1 MASRSSPSPGTPL
14 NKLSYAIPMPYIPSN
29 PNQPPSG
36 DSNKPP
42 QPPLSDLAKTSE
54 ISIDLLTERRS
65 SLELSL
71 REPTVLS
78 SPSHSLLS
86 RSVQSTAVV
95 KYSSSSDPAP
105 LARLA
110 EQTDLKRPPTNWLRD
125 NPSTKGFVPSPQIH
139 AGFTSFR
146 MANDFVDC
154 LADVDV
160 VSDGENIKKLLKI
173 PYSKTPISMVV
184 HRVGKTLLLDDF
196 DIHRYLLRRS
206 ASQWEWIRKFFT
218 ETVLQQIDKK
228 ELEGS
233 VIRKNASSS
242 ALQERNLVSKFL
254 YRTLQK
260 SLETEIKCEE
270 QKSEISSLS
279 LENLPPLPDPEPDR
293 LQDLNAEKFARNLL
307 WNFEDIRMLIGS
319 NMPIFGDSE
328 HPCVSLRLRDMNKPI
343 NILTGMDYWLD
354 NLMCQVPEVVM
365 CSHLDG
371 IVQKYELLKTEDLP
385 AIDGSKFSPK
395 IVKNIAQNI
404 LSFLKSNAAKEGHT
418 YWLFKAKDDDIVKLY
433 DLTSLGQQDSGI
445 KPGEGG
451 AQNPNKTSDN
461 VDSGN
466 TGDDED
472 NPFQT
477 PVSMLLYR
485 LARSILESGDRG
497 EEEGTVKELLTNCV
511 QLLDAE
517 KFPHI
522 ATSAHFLLSELY
534 LPDDTDPAM
543 PTFSMDQQDQGEAG
557 EVREGVVE
565 EGGEVE
571 SEVDYSQYSVEV
583 QTLCLPG
590 SLNYLG
596 EKRSPPICATTE
608 TRCVSALKH
617 IDQGLRFLS
626 SQETKREKREA
637 EMEKERERVERDNLK
652 MSVPNKP
659 IPMGYIGSSNSI
671 QRTRSVS
678 EGAVA
683 QMNPEQKELTW
694 TEYLKFLLLKKS
706 LLVYIT
712 LSEVY
717 FNKKHLGRTLKCVK
731 RAMNCHSMVLSL
743 GGQDEARPCH
753 AVLSFALGVAGD
765 CYMGCMASWDSMP
778 VYQEQYNSALPAGS
792 GIAKEVEKYT
802 TELDRDWTIK
812 QPRDIREAMELAI
825 KCYSRALELSGAKDV
840 SLVKR
845 LANVENELGV
855 FYMNQA
861 TALVQKIS
869 DNQELAVTAMAGAQ
883 DLFKYSR
890 KYLDQGIAKF
900 ESISD
905 LANTALLLS
914 NSGRLS
920 RLAGHASGI
929 HAGQDGEV
937 EFGGEEAGHYRAAVK
952 YYHQALAVL
961 GNKKTSSQIWET
973 VCWELSSTLYTV
985 GTLLQDHA
993 PLSTQS
999 RDEVEK
1005 AVTEYM
1011 SQALKYCDTE
1021 TVSPRQIMYQTRAA
1035 VIHHRL
1041 ASLYHHSY
1049 RCYAMDD
1056 SSNRKRKLKQL
1067 SELHY
1072 IKASQLFLLVD
1083 RLAEFMRTVLE
1094 RAGLMEAQLPAVKG
1108 DSLKYKLLLQVL
1120 DIVLESGVV
1129 VTKLVEKERDD
1140 VVDQEENDEEKKM
1153 LETVVQRI
1161 QFLLLS
1167 MVKLNNLPIKSKK
1180 SKTDKKSCV
1189 GPPNIVKEIYAAAL
1203 KCSGRSSTLAMD
1215 LHNLIT
1221 RIMGDRGAMS
1231 L

>member
-1 MASRSSPSPGTPL
+1 MASNNISSPPP

-29 PNQPPSG
+29 PKDPPPVELKS
-36 DSNKPP
+36 SPNSRPEM
-42 QPPLSDLAKTSE
+42 AKTSE

-71 REPTVLS
+71 REPSVLS
-78 SPSHSLLS
+78 SPSHHLLS

-125 NPSTKGFVPSPQIH
+125 NPSAKGFVPSPQIH

-184 HRVGKTLLLDDF
+184 HRVGKTILLDDF

-228 ELEGS
+228 ELEGA

-254 YRTLQK
+254 YRTLQN
-260 SLETEIKCEE
+260 SLESEIKCEE

-279 LENLPPLPDPEPDR
+279 LENLPPLPDPEPDK

-319 NMPIFGDSE
+319 NMPIFGDAE

-365 CSHLDG
+365 CYHLDG

-385 AIDGSKFSPK
+385 TIDGSKFSPK

-445 KPGEGG
+445 KPGEDR
-451 AQNPNKTSDN
+451 NENEDVSDRSAEN
-461 VDSGN
+461 A
-466 TGDDED
+466 TGEED

-497 EEEGTVKELLTNCV
+497 EEEGTVRELLTNCV

-543 PTFSMDQQDQGEAG
+543 PAFNIDQEQMDSIDEN
-557 EVREGVVE
+557 EGMGA
-565 EGGEVE
+565 EGGEVD

-617 IDQGLRFLS
+617 IDHGLRFLS

-659 IPMGYIGSSNSI
+659 IPMGYIGNSNTI

-683 QMNPEQKELTW
+683 HMKYEQKELTW

-743 GGQDEARPCH
+743 GGQEEARPGH
-753 AVLSFALGVAGD
+753 AVLGFALGVAGD
-765 CYMGCMASWDSMP
+765 SYMGCVANWDSMP
-778 VYQEQYNSALPAGS
+778 VYQEQYNTALPAGS
-792 GIAKEVEKYT
+792 GIAREVEKYT

-825 KCYSRALELSGAKDV
+825 KCYSRALELVGSKDV

-883 DLFKYSR
+883 DLFNYSR
-890 KYLDQGIAKF
+890 KYLNQGIAKF

-920 RLAGHASGI
+920 RLAGHAAGLN
-929 HAGQDGEV
+929 AGQDGDV
-937 EFGGEEAGHYRAAVK
+937 EFGGEEAGHYRAAVE

-961 GNKKTSSQIWET
+961 GSKKTSTQIWDT

-1005 AVTEYM
+1005 AVTEHM

-1049 RCYAMDD
+1049 RCYALDD
-1056 SSNRKRKLKQL
+1056 NSNRKKKLKQL

-1072 IKASQLFLLVD
+1072 VKASQLFLLVD
-1083 RLAEFMRTVLE
+1083 RLAEYIRTVLE
-1094 RAGLMEAQLPAVKG
+1094 RAGLVEAQLPAVKG
-1108 DSLKYKLLLQVL
+1108 DGAKYKLLLQVL
-1120 DIVLESGVV
+1120 DIVMETGVV
-1129 VTKLVEKERDD
+1129 VAKLAEKDNDEE
-1140 VVDQEENDEEKKM
+1140 VVDQEEKEEEKKM

-1167 MVKLNNLPIKSKK
+1167 MVKLGNISVKTKK
-1180 SKTDKKSCV
+1180 SKGDKKGCI
-1189 GPPNIVKEIYAAAL
+1189 GPPSIVKESYAAAL
-1203 KCSGRSSTLAMD
+1203 KCSGRSSSFALD

-1221 RIMGDRGAMS
+1221 RIGTDRGAMS

>member
-1 MASRSSPSPGTPL
+1 
-14 NKLSYAIPMPYIPSN
+14 
-29 PNQPPSG
+29 
-36 DSNKPP
+36 
-42 QPPLSDLAKTSE
+42 
-54 ISIDLLTERRS
+54 
-65 SLELSL
+65 
-71 REPTVLS
+71 
-78 SPSHSLLS
+78 
-86 RSVQSTAVV
+86 
-95 KYSSSSDPAP
+95 
-105 LARLA
+105 
-110 EQTDLKRPPTNWLRD
+110 
-125 NPSTKGFVPSPQIH
+125 
-139 AGFTSFR
+139 

-184 HRVGKTLLLDDF
+184 HRVGKTILLDDF

-228 ELEGS
+228 ELEGA
-233 VIRKNASSS
+233 VVRKNASSS

-254 YRTLQK
+254 YRTLQN
-260 SLETEIKCEE
+260 SLETELKSEE

-279 LENLPPLPDPEPDR
+279 LENLPPLPDPEPDK
-293 LQDLNAEKFARNLL
+293 LPNLNAEKFARNLL
-307 WNFEDIRMLIGS
+307 WTFEDIRMLIGS
-319 NMPIFGDSE
+319 NMPIFGDAD

-365 CSHLDG
+365 CYHLDG
-371 IVQKYELLKTEDLP
+371 IVQKYELVKTEDLP
-385 AIDGSKFSPK
+385 SIDGSKFSPK

-433 DLTSLGQQDSGI
+433 DLTSLSQQDSGI
-445 KPGEGG
+445 KPGDGHREAGQETPG
-451 AQNPNKTSDN
+451 KGSASEN
-461 VDSGN
+461 SGN
-466 TGDDED
+466 GGVEED

-497 EEEGTVKELLTNCV
+497 EEEGTVRELLTNCV
-511 QLLDAE
+511 ELLDAE

-543 PTFSMDQQDQGEAG
+543 PAFSGGHEEGG
-557 EVREGVVE
+557 EVREGVAE
-565 EGGEVE
+565 EGGDVQ
-571 SEVDYSQYSVEV
+571 SDVDYSQYSVEV

-596 EKRSPPICATTE
+596 EKRSPPISATTE
-608 TRCVSALKH
+608 NRCVSALKH

-626 SQETKREKREA
+626 SLETKREKREA
-637 EMEKERERVERDNLK
+637 QMEKERERVERDNLK

-659 IPMGYIGSSNSI
+659 IPMGYTGNSAVV

-678 EGAVA
+678 EGAMT
-683 QMNPEQKELTW
+683 QLRPEQMEMTW

-712 LSEVY
+712 MSEVY
-717 FNKKHLGRTLKCVK
+717 FNKKHLGKTLKCVK
-731 RAMNCHSMVLSL
+731 RAMNCHSMVVCL
-743 GGQDEARPCH
+743 GGQEEARPGH
-753 AVLSFALGVAGD
+753 AVLGFALGVAGD
-765 CYMGCMASWDSMP
+765 CYMACVANWDSMP
-778 VYQEQYNSALPAGS
+778 VYQEQYNTALPAGS
-792 GIAKEVEKYT
+792 GIAREVERYT

-812 QPRDIREAMELAI
+812 QPRDIREAMELAS
-825 KCYSRALELSGAKDV
+825 KCYSRALELTGTKDE

-883 DLFKYSR
+883 DLFNYSR
-890 KYLDQGIAKF
+890 KYLNQGIAKF

-920 RLAGHASGI
+920 RLAGHA
-929 HAGQDGEV
+929 AGLQAGV
-937 EFGGEEAGHYRAAVK
+937 EGGGVEYGGEEAGHYKAAVE

-961 GNKKTSSQIWET
+961 GSKKTSSQIWDT
-973 VCWELSSTLYTV
+973 VSWELSSTLYTV

-1005 AVTEYM
+1005 AVTEHM

-1021 TVSPRQIMYQTRAA
+1021 TVSPRQLMYQSRAA

-1049 RCYAMDD
+1049 RCYATDD
-1056 SSNRKRKLKQL
+1056 NSNRKKKLKQL

-1072 IKASQLFLLVD
+1072 LKASQLFLVVD
-1083 RLAEFMRTVLE
+1083 RQAEFLRTVLE
-1094 RAGLMEAQLPAVKG
+1094 RAGLVEAQLPAVKG
-1108 DSLKYKLLLQVL
+1108 DGARYKLLLQVL
-1120 DIVLESGVV
+1120 DIVLETGVV
-1129 VTKLVEKERDD
+1129 VSKLVEKENEE
-1140 VVDQEENDEEKKM
+1140 VVDKDEREEESKM

-1161 QFLLLS
+1161 QFILLS
-1167 MVKLNNLPIKSKK
+1167 MVKLGNVVGKNKKPKQPEKK
-1180 SKTDKKSCV
+1180 SGGGGVAS
-1189 GPPNIVKEIYAAAL
+1189 GSVKESYAAAL
-1203 KCSGRSSTLAMD
+1203 KCSGKSSTLARE
-1215 LHNLIT
+1215 LNSLIV
-1221 RIMGDRGAMS
+1221 RLGGERVAMA

>member
-1 MASRSSPSPGTPL
+1 
-14 NKLSYAIPMPYIPSN
+14 
-29 PNQPPSG
+29 
-36 DSNKPP
+36 
-42 QPPLSDLAKTSE
+42 
-54 ISIDLLTERRS
+54 
-65 SLELSL
+65 
-71 REPTVLS
+71 
-78 SPSHSLLS
+78 
-86 RSVQSTAVV
+86 
-95 KYSSSSDPAP
+95 
-105 LARLA
+105 
-110 EQTDLKRPPTNWLRD
+110 
-125 NPSTKGFVPSPQIH
+125 
-139 AGFTSFR
+139 

-154 LADVDV
+154 LSDVDV

-254 YRTLQK
+254 YRTLQN
-260 SLETEIKCEE
+260 SLEEELKHEE

-279 LENLPPLPDPEPDR
+279 LENLPLLPEPETDN
-293 LQDLNAEKFARNLL
+293 LPNFNAEKFARNLL
-307 WNFEDIRMLIGS
+307 WTFEDIRMLIGS
-319 NMPIFGDSE
+319 NMPIFGDAE

-365 CSHLDG
+365 CYHLDG
-371 IVQKYELLKTEDLP
+371 IVQKYELLKTEELP
-385 AIDGSKFSPK
+385 SIEGSKFSPK

-418 YWLFKAKDDDIVKLY
+418 YWLFKAKDDEIVKLY
-433 DLTSLGQQDSGI
+433 DLTSLSQQDQGI
-445 KPGEGG
+445 KPGHTDSTGKEGACKDTDKENSEG
-451 AQNPNKTSDN
+451 APETP
-461 VDSGN
+461 G
-466 TGDDED
+466 D

-485 LARSILESGDRG
+485 MARNILESGDRG
-497 EEEGTVKELLTNCV
+497 EEEGTVRELLTNCV
-511 QLLDAE
+511 ELLDSE

-534 LPDDTDPAM
+534 VPDDTDPAM
-543 PTFSMDQQDQGEAG
+543 PAFSGGEGEEQGQVEAKQMEGGVG
-557 EVREGVVE
+557 EV
-565 EGGEVE
+565 
-571 SEVDYSQYSVEV
+571 SDYSPQYSVEV

-590 SLNYLG
+590 SLSFLG
-596 EKRSPPICATTE
+596 DKKSPPISATVE
-608 TRCVSALKH
+608 ARCVSALKH

-626 SQETKREKREA
+626 SLENKRERREA
-637 EMEKERERVERDNLK
+637 EMEKEKERVERDNLK

-659 IPMGYIGSSNSI
+659 IPMGYMGNNTPSTII
-671 QRTRSVS
+671 HRTRSVS
-678 EGAVA
+678 EGAIKDV
-683 QMNPEQKELTW
+683 MIEQKELTW
-694 TEYLKFLLLKKS
+694 TEYLKFLLLKKA

-712 LSEVY
+712 MAEVY

-731 RAMNCHSMVLSL
+731 RAMNCQSMVVCL
-743 GGQDEARPCH
+743 GGEEEGQPGPGQS
-753 AVLSFALGVAGD
+753 VLSFALGVAGD
-765 CYMGCMASWDSMP
+765 CYMACVANWDTMP
-778 VYQEQYNSALPAGS
+778 VYQEQYNTALPAGS
-792 GIAKEVEKYT
+792 GIAREVEKYT

-825 KCYSRALELSGAKDV
+825 KCYSRALDV
-840 SLVKR
+840 SGSRETSLVRR

-883 DLFKYSR
+883 DLFNYSS
-890 KYLDQGIAKF
+890 KYLKEGIAKF

-905 LANTALLLS
+905 LANQALLLS

-920 RLAGHASGI
+920 RLAGHA
-929 HAGQDGEV
+929 AGLQSAGEGGGV
-937 EFGGEEAGHYRAAVK
+937 EFGGEEASHYKSAVE

-961 GNKKTSSQIWET
+961 GSKKTSYQIWDS
-973 VCWELSSTLYTV
+973 VSWELSSTLFTV

-1021 TVSPRQIMYQTRAA
+1021 TVSPKQCMYQTRAA

-1041 ASLYHHSY
+1041 ASLYHHTY
-1049 RCYAMDD
+1049 RCYTQEDTT
-1056 SSNRKRKLKQL
+1056 NTRKRKLKQL

-1072 IKASQLFLLVD
+1072 VKASQFFLVVD
-1083 RLAEFMRTVLE
+1083 RPAEFIRTVLE
-1094 RAGLMEAQLPAVKG
+1094 RAGLTEAQLSGVKG
-1108 DSLKYKLLLQVL
+1108 EGAKYKLLLQVL
-1120 DIVLESGVV
+1120 DIVLETRIVFLKMV
-1129 VTKLVEKERDD
+1129 NREEDE
-1140 VVDQEENDEEKKM
+1140 VVDKEELEEENKM
-1153 LETVVQRI
+1153 LETVVQRF
-1161 QFLLLS
+1161 QFILLS
-1167 MVKLNNLPIKSKK
+1167 LMKLGNINGKNKKLKS
-1180 SKTDKKSCV
+1180 DKKLSGVAGNV
-1189 GPPNIVKEIYAAAL
+1189 GNVIKDSYAAAL
-1203 KCSGRSSTLAMD
+1203 KCSGSGVHLVRAVHQLVVR
-1215 LHNLIT
+1215 LV
-1221 RIMGDRGAMS
+1221 GDRVSM
-1231 L
+1231 